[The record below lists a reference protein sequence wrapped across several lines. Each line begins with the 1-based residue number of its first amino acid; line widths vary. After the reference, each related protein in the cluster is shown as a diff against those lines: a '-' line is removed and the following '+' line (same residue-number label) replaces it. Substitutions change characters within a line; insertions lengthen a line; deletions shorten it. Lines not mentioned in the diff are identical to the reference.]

1 MSALN
6 RSGSAEAIWPF
17 FVLRWSIVS
26 TASYRAMNRRKRSFS
41 APLALSDSMAL
52 MPDAAVPEV
61 AAWASTISRLSG
73 RRRLDDHRTVMMLAT
88 VNVSVTAVS
97 RTSYRRRNA
106 P

>member
-1 MSALN
+1 
-6 RSGSAEAIWPF
+6 
-17 FVLRWSIVS
+17 
-26 TASYRAMNRRKRSFS
+26 
-41 APLALSDSMAL
+41 MAL
-52 MPDAAVPEV
+52 IPDAAVPEV

-73 RRRLDDHRTVMMLAT
+73 RRRLDDHRTVMMLAA